1 MAITTTLGTLAAAA
15 PALGRLA
22 AQALPITAAY
32 RVAKLT
38 KLAGVE
44 IDHFTDLRNAM
55 IKELGEEHPSDA
67 GPVVQVKPE
76 HVATFTAR
84 LTELAGVEVT
94 LAWTPI
100 DLASLPDTITLSPAD
115 LLALGPLVVAV
126 DTFDL

>member
-1 MAITTTLGTLAAAA
+1 MPITTTLGTLAAAA

-38 KLAGVE
+38 RLAGVE

-55 IKELGEEHPSDA
+55 IKELGEEKPSDA

-76 HVATFTAR
+76 HVETFQAR
-84 LTELAGVEVT
+84 LTELAALDVT
-94 LAWTPI
+94 LAVDPL
-100 DLASLPDTITLSPAD
+100 DLAALPDTITLSPAD
-115 LLALGPLVVAV
+115 LLLLGPLVTDPA
-126 DTFDL
+126 